1 MADHNEAVFEKEICE
16 YLEARGWLYS
26 VNSHDGGEYDRER
39 ALFPTDLFAW
49 LEMTQKTAYE
59 KALKAA
65 GSQAKFLDVLT
76 AALDKPLEH
85 GGGTLNILRN
95 GVQYIGGGRL
105 KMAQF
110 RPETSLNATTVSHY
124 ESMRVR
130 VVRQVHFSTADQRT
144 IDLVFFV
151 NGLPVATVEL
161 KTDFTQSLDE
171 AINQYKHD
179 RNPLTNGRP
188 EPLLSFGH
196 RALVHFAVSNDLAA
210 MTTRLEGEKTHFLP
224 FNIGFDSGAGN
235 PPGTDGRSA
244 TAYLWERVWEK
255 HTWLNIIGRLMIVQ
269 TKEEWDVTTGTSMRR
284 TSMLFPRFHQWE
296 AVTSI
301 VAAVKEEGVG
311 HRYLV
316 EHSAGSGK
324 TNTIAWTAHGLAR
337 LHDADDKKV
346 FDSVIVVVDRTVLDS
361 QLQDAI
367 RQIDGNKK
375 IVATISPED
384 VRKAGV
390 KSKSGLLAQ
399 ALKSGELIIAVTVQT
414 FPHALEE
421 IRSDA
426 SLKGKRF
433 AVIADEAHS
442 SQSGQI
448 SSKLKQVLTTEELK
462 EIEEGGEVDVEAV
475 LASEMTERAES
486 ENISYFAFT
495 ATPKNKTLE
504 LFGRKGPDGK
514 PREFHLYSM
523 KQAIEEGYI
532 LDVLKGYQSYD
543 TALKIAGKAEASDG
557 GEVEE
562 ATARKGLMRWV
573 QLHPTNV
580 IQKVQIIVEHFHAN
594 VAYLLEGK
602 AKAMVVTDS
611 RKSAVKYKLAIDA
624 YIAKRRA
631 EDASYNYR
639 TLVAF
644 SGGVTMPEDETWHS
658 DWGPQPSKDD
668 EFTEANMNPGA
679 GADLAAAFKGD
690 TYKIMLVANK
700 FQTGFDQ
707 PLLSAMYVDKKLSGV
722 TAVQTLSRLNRTH
735 RTAGGEQKRKTF
747 VIDFANK
754 PEDIKTAFEPYF
766 KNATLETETDP
777 YVVVHLANKLAQA
790 GIYTE
795 DDVRK
800 VAELWVTRKGNN
812 ALSAAISPAQH
823 DFRRRYARAIEEEDK
838 VRLQELDLFRKDVST
853 YVRLYDFMSQIV
865 DYGDPYMEMLSIF
878 LRLLEKV
885 IAESAWAA
893 DVDLSDVVLVGV
905 KHNKA
910 IPVDISLVGDGQLK
924 GISAAGTGAK
934 KDPKYVALQVVID
947 KMNDLFGAE
956 TFAASQ
962 VREFVQGLV
971 QRLLADPNLVQ
982 QTKVNSKKQFLESQD
997 FQAAVTEA
1005 VADNQDA
1012 HNAMADYF
1020 FTDGPAIN
1028 SIIVALADAFYE
1040 AAVEPYAAAGSV
1052 VAVDV
1057 APPAL
1062 SAPPRCRAHLTLLD
1076 DNPSVGTPV
1085 HVTLKLVAE
1094 SQHPW
1099 ARPGGRP
1106 ALDIVAVPLSGA
1118 EVTPATMAYHPED
1131 AESEQFRFTALE
1143 PGTHRIRFTLL
1154 HHDTG
1159 TVLQQVESDLSI
1171 TETKSSGSGNRQLRP
1186 RTGRA

>member
-1 MADHNEAVFEKEICE
+1 MADHNEVVFETEICE
-16 YLEARGWLYS
+16 YLAARGWLYS
-26 VNSHDGGEYDRER
+26 ANDTGYDRER
-39 ALFPTDLFAW
+39 ALFSEDLFVW
-49 LEMTQKTAYE
+49 LEATQRSAYE

-76 AALDKPLEH
+76 TALDKPLEH
-85 GGGTLNILRN
+85 GGGMLNILRT

-110 RPETSLNATTVSHY
+110 RPETTLNETTNAEY
-124 ESMRVR
+124 AAMRVR
-130 VVRQVHFSTADQRT
+130 VMRQVRFSTADQRS

-171 AINQYKHD
+171 AVQQYRKD
-179 RNPLTNGRP
+179 RNPLTNGRR

-210 MTTRLEGEKTHFLP
+210 MTTRLEGRETHFLP
-224 FNIGFDSGAGN
+224 FNTGFDDGAGN
-235 PPGTDGRSA
+235 PPGADGKSA

-255 HTWLNIIGRLMIVQ
+255 HAWLNIIGRLMIVES
-269 TKEEWDVTTGTSMRR
+269 KEEWDVATGTSVRR

-296 AVTSI
+296 AVTNI
-301 VAAVKEEGVG
+301 VAAVAEEGVG
-311 HRYLV
+311 QRYLI

-324 TNTIAWTAHGLAR
+324 TNTIAWTAHRLAR
-337 LHDADDKKV
+337 LHVNDEKV
-346 FDSVIVVVDRTVLDS
+346 FDSVIVVVDRTVLDG

-367 RQIDGNKK
+367 RQIDGSGK

-384 VRKAGV
+384 VRKAGA
-390 KSKSGLLAQ
+390 KSKSGLLAR
-399 ALKSGELIIAVTVQT
+399 ALKNGELIIAVTVQT
-414 FPHALEE
+414 FPHALDE
-421 IRSDA
+421 IRADSG
-426 SLKGKRF
+426 LKGKRF

-448 SSKLKQVLTTEELK
+448 SSKLKKVLTAEEIK
-462 EIEEGGEVDVEAV
+462 EIEEGGSIDVEAV
-475 LASEMTERAES
+475 LASEMAERAES

-523 KQAIEEGYI
+523 KQAIEENYI

-543 TALKIAGKAEASDG
+543 TALKIAGKAESGDG

-562 ATARKGLMRWV
+562 SAARKGLMRWV
-573 QLHPTNV
+573 QLHPTN
-580 IQKVQIIVEHFHAN
+580 ISQKVQIIVEHFHAN
-594 VAYLLEGK
+594 VAHLLEGK

-611 RKSAVKYKLAIDA
+611 RKAAVKYRKAIDA
-624 YIAKRRA
+624 YIAKRAA

-639 TLVAF
+639 ALVAF
-644 SGGVTMPEDETWHS
+644 SGSVSMTENDEWS
-658 DWGPQPSKDD
+658 QDWGPAPSKDD
-668 EFTEANMNPGA
+668 EFTEAKMNPGA
-679 GADLAAAFKGD
+679 GADLAAAFKGE

-735 RTAGGEQKRKTF
+735 RTAGGEQKAKTF

-754 PEDIKTAFEPYF
+754 PDDIRAAFEPYF
-766 KNATLETETDP
+766 TNATLETETDP
-777 YVVVHLANKLAQA
+777 YVVVHLANKLAHA

-795 DDVRK
+795 EQVRQ

-823 DFRRRYARAIEEEDK
+823 DFRRRYAAAIEAEDK
-838 VRLQELDLFRKDVST
+838 VTLNILDLFRKDVST

-885 IAESAWAA
+885 IAESSWSA

-905 KHNKA
+905 KHTKKIA
-910 IPVDISLVGDGQLK
+910 VDISLTGDGELK

-934 KDPKYVALQVVID
+934 KEPKYVALQVVID

-956 TFAASQ
+956 SFAESQ
-962 VREFVQGLV
+962 IREFVQGLV
-971 QRLLADPNLVQ
+971 QRLLADPDLVQ
-982 QTKVNSKKQFLESQD
+982 QTRVNSKKQFMESQD
-997 FQAAVTEA
+997 FQSAVTEV
-1005 VADNQDA
+1005 VADNQEA

-1020 FTDGPAIN
+1020 FTDGPAIKG
-1028 SIIVALADAFYE
+1028 IIVALADAFYE
-1040 AAVEPYAAAGSV
+1040 AAIDKG
-1052 VAVDV
+1052 
-1057 APPAL
+1057 
-1062 SAPPRCRAHLTLLD
+1062 
-1076 DNPSVGTPV
+1076 PV
-1085 HVTLKLVAE
+1085 SLA
-1094 SQHPW
+1094 Q
-1099 ARPGGRP
+1099 
-1106 ALDIVAVPLSGA
+1106 D
-1118 EVTPATMAYHPED
+1118 
-1131 AESEQFRFTALE
+1131 LE
-1143 PGTHRIRFTLL
+1143 ASPH
-1154 HHDTG
+1154 
-1159 TVLQQVESDLSI
+1159 
-1171 TETKSSGSGNRQLRP
+1171 SSS
-1186 RTGRA
+1186 

>member
-1 MADHNEAVFEKEICE
+1 MADHNEVVFETEICE
-16 YLEARGWLYS
+16 HLRDHGWLYS
-26 VNSHDGGEYDRER
+26 ANDHDGGEYDRER
-39 ALFPTDLFAW
+39 ALFPVDLFAW
-49 LEMTQKTAYE
+49 LEETQRPAYE

-76 AALDKPLEH
+76 AALDRPLEH

-110 RPETSLNATTVSHY
+110 RPETSLNESTTAHY
-124 ESMRVR
+124 EAMRVR
-130 VVRQVHFSTADQRT
+130 VVRQVHFSTADQRN

-171 AINQYKHD
+171 AVNQYKQR

-196 RALVHFAVSNDLAA
+196 RALVHFAVLNSMAA

-224 FNIGFDSGAGN
+224 FNMGFDSGAGN
-235 PPGTDGRSA
+235 PPGADGRSA

-255 HTWLNIIGRLMIVQ
+255 HAWLNIIGRLMIVQ
-269 TKEEWDVTTGTSMRR
+269 TKEEWDVTTGTSVRR

-296 AVTSI
+296 AVTNI
-301 VAAVKEEGVG
+301 VEAVKEEGVG
-311 HRYLV
+311 RRYLI

-324 TNTIAWTAHGLAR
+324 TNTIAWTAHRLAR
-337 LHDADDKKV
+337 LHVDDQKL

-367 RQIDGNKK
+367 RQIDGTGK

-384 VRKAGV
+384 VRKAGA

-399 ALKSGELIIAVTVQT
+399 ALKNGELIIAVTVQT
-414 FPHALEE
+414 FPHALDE
-421 IRSDA
+421 IRTDA
-426 SLKGKRF
+426 GLKGKRF

-448 SSKLKQVLTTEELK
+448 SSKLKQVLTAEEVK
-462 EIEEGGEVDVEAV
+462 EIEEGGEVDVESV

-504 LFGRKGPDGK
+504 LFGRKGNDGK
-514 PREFHLYSM
+514 PCEFHLYSM
-523 KQAIEEGYI
+523 QQAIEEGYI
-532 LDVLKGYQSYD
+532 LDVLKGYQHYD
-543 TALKIAGKAEASDG
+543 TALKIAGRAESGDG
-557 GEVEE
+557 EEVEE
-562 ATARKGLMRWV
+562 SAARKGLMRWV
-573 QLHPTNV
+573 QLHPTN
-580 IQKVQIIVEHFHAN
+580 ISQKVQIIVEHFHAN

-602 AKAMVVTDS
+602 AKAMVVTGS

-624 YIAKRRA
+624 YIARRRA

-644 SGGVTMPEDETWHS
+644 SAGVTMAEDETWHS

-668 EFTEANMNPGA
+668 EFTEGNMNPGA

-754 PEDIKTAFEPYF
+754 PEDIKAAFEPYF

-823 DFRRRYARAIEEEDK
+823 DFRRRYTRAIEEEDK
-838 VRLQELDLFRKDVST
+838 VTLNALDLFRKDVST

-885 IAESAWAA
+885 IAESAWTA

-905 KHNKA
+905 KHDKA
-910 IPVDISLVGDGQLK
+910 ISVDISLVGDGQLK
-924 GISAAGTGAK
+924 GISAAGTGSK
-934 KDPKYVALQVVID
+934 KDPKYVALQVVIA

-956 TFAASQ
+956 SFAESQ

-971 QRLLADPNLVQ
+971 QRLLADPNLIN
-982 QTKVNSKKQFLESQD
+982 QTKVNSKKQFMESQD
-997 FQAAVTEA
+997 FQAAVSEA

-1012 HNAMADYF
+1012 HNTMADYF

-1040 AAVEPYAAAGSV
+1040 AAV
-1052 VAVDV
+1052 D
-1057 APPAL
+1057 
-1062 SAPPRCRAHLTLLD
+1062 
-1076 DNPSVGTPV
+1076 
-1085 HVTLKLVAE
+1085 
-1094 SQHPW
+1094 
-1099 ARPGGRP
+1099 
-1106 ALDIVAVPLSGA
+1106 
-1118 EVTPATMAYHPED
+1118 
-1131 AESEQFRFTALE
+1131 
-1143 PGTHRIRFTLL
+1143 
-1154 HHDTG
+1154 
-1159 TVLQQVESDLSI
+1159 QQVDS
-1171 TETKSSGSGNRQLRP
+1171 
-1186 RTGRA
+1186 

>member
-16 YLEARGWLYS
+16 YLRDHGWLYS
-26 VNSHDGGEYDRER
+26 ANDHDGGEYDRER
-39 ALFPTDLFAW
+39 ALFPADLFAW
-49 LEMTQKTAYE
+49 LEATQKAAFG

-65 GSQAKFLDVLT
+65 GSEAKFLDVLT
-76 AALDKPLEH
+76 AALDRPLEH

-110 RPETSLNATTVSHY
+110 RPDTSLNATSNAQY
-124 ESMRVR
+124 EAMKVR
-130 VVRQVHFSTADQRT
+130 VVRQVHFSTADQRS

-161 KTDFTQSLDE
+161 KTDFTQSLNE

-210 MTTRLEGEKTHFLP
+210 MTTKLEGDKTHFMP
-224 FNIGFDSGAGN
+224 FNIGFDSSEGN
-235 PPGTDGRSA
+235 PPGADGRSA

-255 HTWLNIIGRLMIVQ
+255 HTWLNIVGRLMIVQ
-269 TKEEWDVTTGTSMRR
+269 AKEEWDVSTGTSVRR

-296 AVTSI
+296 AVTNI
-301 VAAVKEEGVG
+301 VDAVREEGVG
-311 HRYLV
+311 QRYLI

-324 TNTIAWTAHGLAR
+324 TNTIAWTAHRLAR
-337 LHDADDKKV
+337 LHIDDQKV
-346 FDSVIVVVDRTVLDS
+346 FDSVIVVVDRTVLDT
-361 QLQDAI
+361 QLQEAI
-367 RQIDGNKK
+367 RQIDGTGK
-375 IVATISPED
+375 IVATIGPED
-384 VRKAGV
+384 VRKAGA

-399 ALKSGELIIAVTVQT
+399 ALKNGELIIVVTLQT
-414 FPHALEE
+414 FPYALDE

-426 SLKGKRF
+426 GLKGKRF

-448 SSKLKQVLTTEELK
+448 STKLKQVLTAEEIQ
-462 EIEEGGEVDVEAV
+462 EIEDGGEVDVEAV

-495 ATPKNKTLE
+495 ATPKSKTLE
-504 LFGRKGPDGK
+504 LFGRKGADGK

-543 TALKIAGKAEASDG
+543 TALKIAGKAGSGDADG

-573 QLHPTNV
+573 LLHPTN
-580 IQKVQIIVEHFHAN
+580 ISQKVQIIVEHFHIN
-594 VAYLLEGK
+594 VAYLLEGR
-602 AKAMVVTDS
+602 AKAMVVTGS

-624 YIAKRRA
+624 YITKRST
-631 EDASYNYR
+631 EDPSYNYR

-658 DWGPQPSKDD
+658 DWGPQPDKDD
-668 EFTEANMNPGA
+668 EYTEANMNPGA
-679 GADLAAAFKGD
+679 GSDLAAAFKGQ

-707 PLLSAMYVDKKLSGV
+707 PLLSAMYVDKKLPGI

-735 RTAGGEQKRKTF
+735 RTANGEQKRKTF
-747 VIDFANK
+747 VIDFANE
-754 PEDIKTAFEPYF
+754 PEDIKAAFEPYF

-777 YVVVHLANKLAQA
+777 YVVVHLSNKLAQL

-800 VAELWVTRKGNN
+800 VSELWVTRKGNN

-838 VRLQELDLFRKDVST
+838 VMLNELDLFRKDVST

-865 DYGDPYMEMLSIF
+865 DYGDAYMEMLSIF

-885 IAESAWAA
+885 IAESSWSAE
-893 DVDLSDVVLVGV
+893 VDLSDVVLVGV
-905 KHNKA
+905 KHSKA

-956 TFAASQ
+956 SFAASQ

-971 QRLLADPNLVQ
+971 ERLLANAGLVN
-982 QTKVNSKKQFLESQD
+982 QTKANTKKRFMESPD

-1012 HNAMADYF
+1012 HNTMADYF

-1028 SIIVALADAFYE
+1028 AIIIALADAFYE
-1040 AAVEPYAAAGSV
+1040 AATGQQE
-1052 VAVDV
+1052 
-1057 APPAL
+1057 
-1062 SAPPRCRAHLTLLD
+1062 
-1076 DNPSVGTPV
+1076 
-1085 HVTLKLVAE
+1085 
-1094 SQHPW
+1094 
-1099 ARPGGRP
+1099 
-1106 ALDIVAVPLSGA
+1106 
-1118 EVTPATMAYHPED
+1118 ED
-1131 AESEQFRFTALE
+1131 S
-1143 PGTHRIRFTLL
+1143 
-1154 HHDTG
+1154 
-1159 TVLQQVESDLSI
+1159 
-1171 TETKSSGSGNRQLRP
+1171 
-1186 RTGRA
+1186 

>member
-16 YLEARGWLYS
+16 YLRDRGWLYS
-26 VNSHDGGEYDRER
+26 VNDHDGGEYDRER
-39 ALFPTDLFAW
+39 ALFPADLFAW
-49 LEMTQKTAYE
+49 LEATQKPAYE

-76 AALDKPLEH
+76 AALDRPLEH
-85 GGGTLNILRN
+85 GGGTLNILRS
-95 GVQYIGGGRL
+95 GVQFIGGGRL

-110 RPETSLNATTVSHY
+110 RPETSLNATSTAHY
-124 ESMRVR
+124 EATRVR
-130 VVRQVHFSTADQRT
+130 VVRQVHFSTADQRS

-161 KTDFTQSLDE
+161 KTDFTQSLNE
-171 AINQYKHD
+171 AVNQYKQD

-210 MTTRLEGEKTHFLP
+210 MTARLEGDKTHFMP
-224 FNIGFDSGAGN
+224 FNTGFDSGEGN
-235 PPGTDGRSA
+235 PPGADGRSA

-255 HTWLNIIGRLMIVQ
+255 HAWLNIVGRLMIVQ
-269 TKEEWDVTTGTSMRR
+269 TKEEWDVSTGTSVRR
-284 TSMLFPRFHQWE
+284 ISMLFPRFHQWE
-296 AVTSI
+296 AVTNI
-301 VAAVKEEGVG
+301 VNAVREEGVG
-311 HRYLV
+311 QRYLI

-324 TNTIAWTAHGLAR
+324 TNTIAWTAHRLAR
-337 LHDADDKKV
+337 LHIDDQKV
-346 FDSVIVVVDRTVLDS
+346 FDSVIVVVDRTVLDT

-367 RQIDGNKK
+367 RQIDGTGK
-375 IVATISPED
+375 IVATIGPED
-384 VRKAGV
+384 VRKAGA

-399 ALKSGELIIAVTVQT
+399 ALKNGELIIVVTLQT
-414 FPHALEE
+414 FPYALDE

-426 SLKGKRF
+426 GLKGKRF

-448 SSKLKQVLTTEELK
+448 SAKLKQVLTAEEIQ
-462 EIEEGGEVDVEAV
+462 EIEDGGEVDVEAV

-495 ATPKNKTLE
+495 ATPKSKTLE
-504 LFGRKGPDGK
+504 LFGRKGADGK
-514 PREFHLYSM
+514 PHEFHLYSM

-543 TALKIAGKAEASDG
+543 TALKIAGKAGSGDDAG

-562 ATARKGLMRWV
+562 GTARKGLMRWV
-573 QLHPTNV
+573 LLHPTN
-580 IQKVQIIVEHFHAN
+580 ISQKVQIIVEHFHTN
-594 VAYLLEGK
+594 VAYLLEGR
-602 AKAMVVTDS
+602 AKAMVVTGS
-611 RKSAVKYKLAIDA
+611 RRSAVKYKLAIDA
-624 YIAKRRA
+624 YITKRRT

-639 TLVAF
+639 TLIAF
-644 SGGVTMPEDETWHS
+644 SGGVTMPENETWHS
-658 DWGPQPSKDD
+658 DWGPQPSEDD
-668 EFTEANMNPGA
+668 EYTEANMNPGA
-679 GADLAAAFKGD
+679 GTDLAAAFKGQI
-690 TYKIMLVANK
+690 YKIMLVANK

-707 PLLSAMYVDKKLSGV
+707 PLLSAMYVDKKLPGI

-754 PEDIKTAFEPYF
+754 PEDIKAAFEPYF
-766 KNATLETETDP
+766 KDATLETETDP
-777 YVVVHLANKLAQA
+777 YVVVHLSNKLAQL
-790 GIYTE
+790 GFYTE
-795 DDVRK
+795 EDVRK

-838 VRLQELDLFRKDVST
+838 VTLNELDLFRKDVST

-885 IAESAWAA
+885 IAESSWTAE
-893 DVDLSDVVLVGV
+893 VDLSDVVLVGV
-905 KHNKA
+905 KHSKA

-956 TFAASQ
+956 SFAASQ

-971 QRLLADPNLVQ
+971 QRLLANTDLVN
-982 QTKVNSKKQFLESQD
+982 QTKANSKKQFLESPD

-1028 SIIVALADAFYE
+1028 AIIVALADAFYE
-1040 AAVEPYAAAGSV
+1040 AAI
-1052 VAVDV
+1052 D
-1057 APPAL
+1057 
-1062 SAPPRCRAHLTLLD
+1062 
-1076 DNPSVGTPV
+1076 
-1085 HVTLKLVAE
+1085 
-1094 SQHPW
+1094 
-1099 ARPGGRP
+1099 
-1106 ALDIVAVPLSGA
+1106 
-1118 EVTPATMAYHPED
+1118 
-1131 AESEQFRFTALE
+1131 
-1143 PGTHRIRFTLL
+1143 
-1154 HHDTG
+1154 
-1159 TVLQQVESDLSI
+1159 QQADS
-1171 TETKSSGSGNRQLRP
+1171 
-1186 RTGRA
+1186 

>member
-1 MADHNEAVFEKEICE
+1 MADHNEVVFETEISE
-16 YLEARGWLYS
+16 YLRDHGWLYS
-26 VNSHDGGEYDRER
+26 KNDHDGGEYDRER
-39 ALFPTDLFAW
+39 ALFPADLFAW
-49 LEMTQKTAYE
+49 LEGTQKTAYE

-76 AALDKPLEH
+76 AALDRPLEH
-85 GGGTLNILRN
+85 GGGTLNVLRN

-110 RPETSLNATTVSHY
+110 RPETSLNETTTALY
-124 ESMRVR
+124 EAMRVR
-130 VVRQVHFSTADQRT
+130 VVRQVHFSTADQRS

-151 NGLPVATVEL
+151 NGLPVATAEL
-161 KTDFTQSLDE
+161 KTDFTQSVNE
-171 AINQYKHD
+171 AINQYKQD

-210 MTTRLEGEKTHFLP
+210 MTTRLEGDKTHFLP
-224 FNIGFDSGAGN
+224 FNMGFDSGADN
-235 PPGTDGRSA
+235 PPREDRRSA

-255 HTWLNIIGRLMIVQ
+255 HAWLNIIGRLMIAQ
-269 TKEEWDVTTGTSMRR
+269 TKEEWDVNTGTSVRR

-296 AVTSI
+296 AVTQI
-301 VAAVKEEGVG
+301 VEAVKEEGVG
-311 HRYLV
+311 KRYLI

-324 TNTIAWTAHGLAR
+324 TNTIAWTAHRLAR
-337 LHDADDKKV
+337 LHVDDQKI
-346 FDSVIVVVDRTVLDS
+346 FDSVIVIVDRTVLDS

-367 RQIDGNKK
+367 RQIDGSGK

-384 VRKAGV
+384 VRKAGL

-399 ALKSGELIIAVTVQT
+399 ALKNGELIIVVTVQT
-414 FPHALEE
+414 FPYALNE
-421 IRSDA
+421 IRTDA
-426 SLKGKRF
+426 SLKGKKF

-448 SSKLKQVLTTEELK
+448 SSKLKKVLTAEEVK
-462 EIEEGGEVDVEAV
+462 EIEEGGEVAVESI
-475 LASEMTERAES
+475 LAAEMTERAES

-504 LFGRKGPDGK
+504 MFGRKRADGK
-514 PREFHLYSM
+514 PHEFHLYSM

-543 TALKIAGKAEASDG
+543 TALKIAGKAESGAG

-573 QLHPTNV
+573 QLHPTN
-580 IQKVQIIVEHFHAN
+580 ISQKVRIIVEHFHVN
-594 VAYLLEGK
+594 VAHLLQGK

-611 RKSAVKYKLAIDA
+611 RKAAVKYKLAIDA

-631 EDASYNYR
+631 QDPSYDYR

-644 SGGVTMPEDETWHS
+644 SSGVAIPEEETW
-658 DWGPQPSKDD
+658 DNAWGPQPSKNS

-679 GADLAAAFKGD
+679 GSDLAAAFKGD
-690 TYKIMLVANK
+690 TFKIMLVANK

-707 PLLSAMYVDKKLSGV
+707 PLLSAMYIDKKLSGV

-735 RTAGGEQKRKTF
+735 RTPGGEQKRKTF

-754 PEDIKTAFEPYF
+754 PEDIRAAFEPYF

-777 YVVVHLANKLAQA
+777 YVVIHLANKLAQA
-790 GIYTE
+790 NIYTE

-838 VRLQELDLFRKDVST
+838 VALNTLDLFRKDVST

-865 DYGDPYMEMLSIF
+865 DYGDPYLEMLSIF

-885 IAESAWAA
+885 IAESSWSAQ
-893 DVDLSDVVLVGV
+893 VDLSDVVLVGV
-905 KHNKA
+905 KHSKA
-910 IPVDISLVGDGQLK
+910 NPVDISLVGDGQLK
-924 GISAAGTGAK
+924 GINSAGTGTK
-934 KDPKYVALQVVID
+934 KEPTYVALQVVID

-956 TFAASQ
+956 TFAEYQ
-962 VREFVQGLV
+962 IREFVQGLV
-971 QRLLADPNLVQ
+971 QRLLADSNLVK
-982 QTKVNSKKQFLESQD
+982 QTKVNTKKQFMESQD

-1005 VADNQDA
+1005 VAENQDA
-1012 HNAMADYF
+1012 HNTMADYF

-1028 SIIVALADAFYE
+1028 SIIIALADAFYE
-1040 AAVEPYAAAGSV
+1040 AAIDQRGDS
-1052 VAVDV
+1052 
-1057 APPAL
+1057 
-1062 SAPPRCRAHLTLLD
+1062 
-1076 DNPSVGTPV
+1076 
-1085 HVTLKLVAE
+1085 
-1094 SQHPW
+1094 
-1099 ARPGGRP
+1099 
-1106 ALDIVAVPLSGA
+1106 
-1118 EVTPATMAYHPED
+1118 
-1131 AESEQFRFTALE
+1131 
-1143 PGTHRIRFTLL
+1143 
-1154 HHDTG
+1154 
-1159 TVLQQVESDLSI
+1159 
-1171 TETKSSGSGNRQLRP
+1171 
-1186 RTGRA
+1186 

>member
-1 MADHNEAVFEKEICE
+1 MAEHNERNFEREICQ
-16 YLEARGWLYS
+16 YLEAQGWLYS
-26 VNSHDGGEYDRER
+26 EHDHDGGEYDRER
-39 ALFPTDLFAW
+39 ALFPADLFAW
-49 LEMTQKTAYE
+49 LDETQKTAYA

-76 AALDKPLEH
+76 SALDKPLEH

-105 KMAQF
+105 KLAQF
-110 RPETSLNATTVSHY
+110 RPETSLNQTTTAHY
-124 ESMRVR
+124 EAMRLR
-130 VVRQVHFSTADQRT
+130 VVRQVHFSTADQRS

-171 AINQYKHD
+171 AINQYKQD
-179 RNPLTNGRP
+179 RNPLTSGRP

-210 MTTRLEGEKTHFLP
+210 MTTRLEGTKTHFLP
-224 FNIGFDSGAGN
+224 FNTGFEGGAGN
-235 PPGTDGRSA
+235 PPGADGQSA

-255 HTWLNIIGRLMIVQ
+255 HAWLNIIGRLMIVQ
-269 TKEEWDVTTGTSMRR
+269 TREEWDVATGTSVRR
-284 TSMLFPRFHQWE
+284 TSLLFPRFHQWE
-296 AVTSI
+296 AVTNI
-301 VAAVKEEGVG
+301 VDAVKEEGAG
-311 HRYLV
+311 QRYLI

-324 TNTIAWTAHGLAR
+324 TNTIAWTAHRLAR
-337 LHDADDKKV
+337 LHVDDRKV
-346 FDSVIVVVDRTVLDS
+346 FDTVIVVVDRNVLDS
-361 QLQDAI
+361 QLQEAI
-367 RQIDGNKK
+367 RQIDGTGK

-384 VRKAGV
+384 VRKAGA

-399 ALKSGELIIAVTVQT
+399 ALKNGELIIAVTVQT

-421 IRSDA
+421 VRREA
-426 SLKGKRF
+426 GLKGKRF
-433 AVIADEAHS
+433 AIIADEAHS

-448 SSKLKQVLTTEELK
+448 SSRLKKVLTAEEVK
-462 EIEEGGEVDVEAV
+462 EIEEGGEVDVESV
-475 LASEMTERAES
+475 LASEMSDRAES
-486 ENISYFAFT
+486 EDISYFAFT

-532 LDVLKGYQSYD
+532 LDVLKGYQSYE
-543 TALKIAGKAEASDG
+543 TALKIAGKAESGDG

-562 ATARKGLMRWV
+562 SAARKSLMRWV
-573 QLHPTNV
+573 QLHPTN
-580 IQKVQIIVEHFHAN
+580 ISQKVRIVVEHFHAN
-594 VAYLLEGK
+594 VGYLLEGK

-644 SGGVTMPEDETWHS
+644 SAGVAMDEDETWHS

-679 GADLAAAFKGD
+679 GADLAAAFKGA

-707 PLLSAMYVDKKLSGV
+707 PLLSAMYIDKKLSGV

-754 PEDIKTAFEPYF
+754 PEDIKAAFEPYF
-766 KNATLETETDP
+766 KNAALETETDP
-777 YVVVHLANKLAQA
+777 YIVIHLANKLAQV

-838 VRLQELDLFRKDVST
+838 VALQALDLFRKDIST

-893 DVDLSDVVLVGV
+893 EIDLSDVVLVGV

-910 IPVDISLVGDGQLK
+910 VPVDISLVGDGQLK
-924 GISAAGTGAK
+924 GISAAGTGMK
-934 KDPKYVALQVVID
+934 KEPKYVALQVVID

-956 TFAASQ
+956 AFADHQ
-962 VREFVQGLV
+962 VREFVQGLI
-971 QRLLADPNLVQ
+971 QHLLADPNLIK
-982 QTKVNSKKQFLESQD
+982 QTKVNSKKQFVESPD

-1005 VADNQDA
+1005 VADNQGA
-1012 HNAMADYF
+1012 HNTMADYF

-1028 SIIVALADAFYE
+1028 SIILALADAFYE
-1040 AAVEPYAAAGSV
+1040 AAV
-1052 VAVDV
+1052 D
-1057 APPAL
+1057 
-1062 SAPPRCRAHLTLLD
+1062 
-1076 DNPSVGTPV
+1076 
-1085 HVTLKLVAE
+1085 
-1094 SQHPW
+1094 
-1099 ARPGGRP
+1099 
-1106 ALDIVAVPLSGA
+1106 
-1118 EVTPATMAYHPED
+1118 
-1131 AESEQFRFTALE
+1131 
-1143 PGTHRIRFTLL
+1143 
-1154 HHDTG
+1154 
-1159 TVLQQVESDLSI
+1159 QQGDS
-1171 TETKSSGSGNRQLRP
+1171 
-1186 RTGRA
+1186 

>member
-1 MADHNEAVFEKEICE
+1 MADHNEMVFETEICE
-16 YLEARGWLYS
+16 HLHAYGWLYS
-26 VNSHDGGEYDRER
+26 DKDTGYDRER
-39 ALFPTDLFAW
+39 ALFPEDLFAW
-49 LEMTQKTAYE
+49 LEATQKPKYE

-65 GSQAKFLDVLT
+65 GSREKFLDVLV
-76 AALDKPLEH
+76 AALGKPLEH
-85 GGGTLNILRN
+85 GGGTLNVLRN

-110 RPETSLNATTVSHY
+110 RPETSLNETTTAHY
-124 ESMRVR
+124 DAMRVR
-130 VVRQVHFSTADQRT
+130 VVRQVHFSTADQRS

-161 KTDFTQSLDE
+161 KTSFTQSLDE
-171 AINQYKHD
+171 AVNQYKQD

-188 EPLLSFGH
+188 EPLLTFGH

-224 FNIGFDSGAGN
+224 FNVGFDSGAGN
-235 PPGTDGRSA
+235 PPGADGRSS

-255 HTWLNIIGRLMIVQ
+255 HAWLNIIGRLMIVQ
-269 TKEEWDVTTGTSMRR
+269 TKEEWDVTTGTSVRR

-301 VAAVKEEGVG
+301 VEAVKEEGVG
-311 HRYLV
+311 QRYLI

-324 TNTIAWTAHGLAR
+324 TNTIAWTAHRLAR
-337 LHDADDKKV
+337 LHVDDRKV
-346 FDSVIVVVDRTVLDS
+346 FDSVIVIVDRTVLDS

-367 RQIDGNKK
+367 RQIDGTGK
-375 IVATISPED
+375 IVTTISPED
-384 VRKAGV
+384 VRKAGA

-399 ALKSGELIIAVTVQT
+399 ALKNGELIIAVTVQT
-414 FPHALEE
+414 FPYALNE
-421 IRSDA
+421 IRTHA
-426 SLKGKRF
+426 GLKGKKF

-442 SQSGQI
+442 SQSGQM
-448 SSKLKQVLTTEELK
+448 SSKLKQVLTAEEVK
-462 EIEEGGEVDVEAV
+462 EIEEGGEVDVESV

-504 LFGRKGPDGK
+504 LFGRKGADGK

-532 LDVLKGYQSYD
+532 LDVLKGYQHYD
-543 TALKIAGKAEASDG
+543 TALKIAGKAESGNG

-573 QLHPTNV
+573 QLHPTN
-580 IQKVQIIVEHFHAN
+580 ISQKVQIIVEHFHAN

-602 AKAMVVTDS
+602 AKAMVVTGS
-611 RKSAVKYKLAIDA
+611 RRSAVKYKRAIDA
-624 YIAKRRA
+624 YVARRSA
-631 EDASYNYR
+631 SDASYNYR

-644 SGGVTMPEDETWHS
+644 SGGVTMTEDETWHS
-658 DWGPQPSKDD
+658 DWGPQPSEDD

-707 PLLSAMYVDKKLSGV
+707 PLLSAMYIDKKLPGL

-754 PEDIKTAFEPYF
+754 PEDIKAAFEPYF

-777 YVVVHLANKLAQA
+777 YIVIHLANKLAQA
-790 GIYTE
+790 GIYTD

-838 VRLQELDLFRKDVST
+838 VALNALDLFRKDVST
-853 YVRLYDFMSQIV
+853 YVRLYDFMSQVV

-910 IPVDISLVGDGQLK
+910 NPVDISLVGDGQLK
-924 GISAAGTGAK
+924 GISAAGTGTK

-956 TFAASQ
+956 SFAEYQ

-971 QRLLADPNLVQ
+971 QRLLADSNLIN
-982 QTKVNSKKQFLESQD
+982 QTKVNSKKQFLESPD

-1028 SIIVALADAFYE
+1028 AIIVALADAFYE
-1040 AAVEPYAAAGSV
+1040 AAV
-1052 VAVDV
+1052 D
-1057 APPAL
+1057 
-1062 SAPPRCRAHLTLLD
+1062 
-1076 DNPSVGTPV
+1076 
-1085 HVTLKLVAE
+1085 
-1094 SQHPW
+1094 
-1099 ARPGGRP
+1099 
-1106 ALDIVAVPLSGA
+1106 
-1118 EVTPATMAYHPED
+1118 
-1131 AESEQFRFTALE
+1131 
-1143 PGTHRIRFTLL
+1143 
-1154 HHDTG
+1154 
-1159 TVLQQVESDLSI
+1159 QQ
-1171 TETKSSGSGNRQLRP
+1171 
-1186 RTGRA
+1186 AF